1 MFDKITNYLDAAS
14 NNIKVASAKMERH
27 SEEMVIRA
35 EDSFFEEFGVSYE
48 DHKAAQAQ
56 DTAILKAAA
65 KHAKAARKAEEAE
78 AIAKAKADLSWNPFV
93 GNDYW
98 SWGAVGIMLVWWSIA
113 GLFVSAIV
121 LSS

>member
-14 NNIKVASAKMERH
+14 NNIKVASAKMQRH

-56 DTAILKAAA
+56 DKAILEAAA
-65 KHAKAARKAEEAE
+65 KHAKASAKRKAQAE
-78 AIAKAKADLSWNPFV
+78 KAAVKA
-93 GNDYW
+93 
-98 SWGAVGIMLVWWSIA
+98 A
-113 GLFVSAIV
+113 GWY
-121 LSS
+121 

>member
-14 NNIKVASAKMERH
+14 NNIKVASAKMQRH

-56 DTAILKAAA
+56 DKAIL
-65 KHAKAARKAEEAE
+65 RAE
-78 AIAKAKADLSWNPFV
+78 AKYAKTLPKLKAQAEKEAYKAYAKFHAEDVKARVKAKPSWQSGHRMNNPYDFDF
-93 GNDYW
+93 NE
-98 SWGAVGIMLVWWSIA
+98 LT
-113 GLFVSAIV
+113 
-121 LSS
+121 